1 MDHIQRW
8 LKSKRVTINPKNE
21 NDNCLQYAIIIALNH
36 QNIENH
42 PEKISNIEPFINQY
56 NWEDIDF
63 PSQQKD
69 WKKFEQNNK
78 TIVLNTLFIPCITK
92 AIRLACKS
100 KCNRKRDYQVV
111 LLMITN
117 GKKWHYLALK
127 SECTN

>member
-63 PSQQKD
+63 P
-69 WKKFEQNNK
+69 
-78 TIVLNTLFIPCITK
+78 
-92 AIRLACKS
+92 
-100 KCNRKRDYQVV
+100 
-111 LLMITN
+111 
-117 GKKWHYLALK
+117 
-127 SECTN
+127 